1 MNVIKAAVPVDV
13 PLTQALLD
21 QAIERGEARHETGL
35 QVSTLSYEAGCLC
48 LGLADGSSIHLP
60 VENYPELAA
69 LSDSQ
74 LQQLQLGFSATA
86 VCHEAVDLQVS
97 IVGLLAASQSLM
109 KLATQLVASRNGR
122 QSSEAKARAA
132 RLNGKKG
139 GRPRKVE
146 VPAQAAGERSLM
158 NIDIN

>member
-1 MNVIKAAVPVDV
+1 MHQQSRDCRSRLLGPRQCIAHQPGGDVDQLDHAVV
-13 PLTQALLD
+13 
-21 QAIERGEARHETGL
+21 RGEARHDAGL
-35 QVSTLSYEAGCLC
+35 QVSTLSYAAGCLC
-48 LGLADGSSIHLP
+48 LGFADGSSIHLP

-69 LSDSQ
+69 LSDTH

-86 VCHEAVDLQVS
+86 VCHEAVDLQLS
-97 IVGLLAASQSLM
+97 IVGLLSASEPLM

-122 QSSEAKARAA
+122 QSSAAKARAA

-146 VPAQAAGERSLM
+146 VPA
-158 NIDIN
+158 